1 MRTEVSIDGSIFTL
15 NGEPTYPNRRW
26 QGLKIEGLLMNSRM
40 VQGVFDD
47 ENYET
52 RGCWAY
58 PDTKDWDPN
67 RNTRE
72 FVEAMASWRDYG
84 LLAFTVNL
92 QGGSPKGYSK
102 EQPWHNSA
110 FRPDGSLKAP
120 YLERMVK
127 ILDEADKLGM
137 VAIVGYFYFGQDWRL
152 RDEAAVK
159 RAALNATEWL
169 LETGHENILV
179 EVNNECDIRY
189 TWDSLKAPN
198 VHRLIDEVK
207 SMRLDGRFL
216 RVSTSFAGQRTPT
229 DNVIGASDFIL
240 VHGNGPENPEK
251 ISEIVRQIRRSPAYT
266 EKPILYNEDDHF
278 NFDQPLNHI
287 KSALSE
293 YASWGY
299 FDPGE
304 NNYLDGYQCPPV
316 NWGVKTERK
325 RSFFQKLKEITGG

>member
-137 VAIVGYFYFGQDWRL
+137 VAIVGYFYFPGL
-152 RDEAAVK
+152 EAQ
-159 RAALNATEWL
+159 
-169 LETGHENILV
+169 G
-179 EVNNECDIRY
+179 
-189 TWDSLKAPN
+189 
-198 VHRLIDEVK
+198 
-207 SMRLDGRFL
+207 
-216 RVSTSFAGQRTPT
+216 
-229 DNVIGASDFIL
+229 
-240 VHGNGPENPEK
+240 
-251 ISEIVRQIRRSPAYT
+251 
-266 EKPILYNEDDHF
+266 
-278 NFDQPLNHI
+278 
-287 KSALSE
+287 
-293 YASWGY
+293 
-299 FDPGE
+299 
-304 NNYLDGYQCPPV
+304 
-316 NWGVKTERK
+316 
-325 RSFFQKLKEITGG
+325 